1 MSETQGSSLSEILKR
16 LGALMGREHVSDDY
30 VRFRS
35 ELLQAQ
41 TQVRSAAAEALVA
54 PASDDEKV
62 RALDPASVPMDPALL
77 MSLVQAIQSAIGK
90 QHHPEANLARLVQV
104 AEQEPALLA
113 ELARKA
119 AFGPEQE
126 YLQALGERLEAPP
139 EVLLFVGRVLAAPF
153 VTARGSAVNALD
165 DGSRAVTRSESGYC
179 PTCGSP
185 PGLALLTGEEGRRVF
200 CCSLC
205 GQRWPFARL
214 ACPHC
219 GNRKQESL
227 VTLTVKDQG
236 ARWIEACEQ
245 CKGYIKTLDE
255 RKLPVG
261 EAVVPLVEEA
271 GTLHLDLLAEKEG
284 YRPKLPYAALV

>member
-1 MSETQGSSLSEILKR
+1 MSATQGSSLNEILKR

-41 TQVRSAAAEALVA
+41 TQVRAAAAEALVA
-54 PASDDEKV
+54 PASDETEA

-77 MSLVQAIQSAIGK
+77 MSLVQSIQSAAGR
-90 QHHPEANLARLVQV
+90 QHQPEANLARLLQV

-126 YLQALGERLEAPP
+126 YLQSLGERLEIPP
-139 EVLLFVGRVLAAPF
+139 DVLLFVGRVLAAPF
-153 VTARGSAVNALD
+153 VTARGGAANAQD
-165 DGSRAVTRSESGYC
+165 DGSLGATRSETGYC

-185 PGLALLTGEEGRRVF
+185 PGLALLKGEEGRRIF

-205 GQRWPFARL
+205 GQRWAFARL

-219 GNRKQESL
+219 GNRKQQSL
-227 VTLTVKDQG
+227 VTLTVEDQS

-255 RKLPVG
+255 RKLPAG
-261 EAVVPLVEEA
+261 QAVVPLVEEA